1 MALVYSLLEFAASES
16 NRPGF
21 EFWLFPLT
29 IGKLLSSRSLIPSLP
44 LQGVIAID

>member
-29 IGKLLSSRSLIPSLP
+29 VGKPLSSQSLIPYP